1 MKSAFIALALIG
13 LSGTALAQNQTP
25 TSPPTNAPPGTSYS
39 GQGSPY
45 LPQSPSGTPKASA
58 LDGPNASAA
67 TAATRAQL
75 ESAGFSDVK
84 GLVRQPDGT
93 WTARAVKHGV
103 EVAVSIDT
111 AGHIATQ

>member
-13 LSGTALAQNQTP
+13 ISGAAFAQNQTP

-39 GQGSPY
+39 GTGSPY
-45 LPQSPSGTPKASA
+45 LKESPSGTPSAAA
-58 LDGPNASAA
+58 LDGPNASAG

-75 ESAGFSDVK
+75 ESAGFSNVK
-84 GLVRQPDGT
+84 GLARQPDGT
-93 WTARAVKHGV
+93 WTARAVKSGV

-111 AGHIATQ
+111 AGRIATQ